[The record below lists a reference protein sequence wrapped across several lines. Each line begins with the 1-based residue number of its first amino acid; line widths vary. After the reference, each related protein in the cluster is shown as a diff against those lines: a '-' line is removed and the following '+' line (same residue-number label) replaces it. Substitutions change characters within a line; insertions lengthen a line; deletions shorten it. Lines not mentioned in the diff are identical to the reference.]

1 MSRVWRDG
9 VIAEGDPSPGSF
21 PSGAAF
27 FETVALRDGKVE
39 CLDDH
44 LERLRAGM
52 AHAGLPTGPLAAGDL
67 AVWRSALAALGGREG
82 VLRLVVGPGFEEL
95 GLRALLPSPPV
106 FRLRSLL
113 TVRDA
118 PERPSRSRRRVF
130 TAPWANSL
138 AASVELRSLGAGA
151 GVEGVQFDARGCVS
165 EGSRSSLAWLEDG
178 ALHVPAASTGR
189 LPGTALAQL
198 IRCAGL
204 PVVEAESAVPLRA
217 EAVLL
222 LRSTL
227 PGGGAAV
234 SAWDDREGRAL
245 WTGDPAA
252 ARPLLARLSAHR
264 AQREL
269 RLA

>member
-9 VIAEGDPSPGSF
+9 VLVPGDPSPGSF
-21 PSGAAF
+21 PPGAAF
-27 FETVALRDGKVE
+27 FETVALRDGAVE

-44 LERLRAGM
+44 LDRLRGGM
-52 AHAGLPTGPLAAGDL
+52 AHAGLRPGPMAAGDL
-67 AVWRSALAALGGREG
+67 AVWRSALAALGGRDG

-106 FRLRSLL
+106 FRLRSLR

-118 PERPSRSRRRVF
+118 PEWLPRPKS
-130 TAPWANSL
+130 APWANSL
-138 AASVELRSLGAGA
+138 AASVELRSLGVGG
-151 GVEGVQFDARGCVS
+151 GVEGVQFDARGRVS

-204 PVVEAESAVPLRA
+204 PVRDAESGVPTRA
-217 EAVLL
+217 DAVLL

-234 SAWDDREGRAL
+234 SAWEDAEGRTL
-245 WTGDPAA
+245 WSGDPAA
-252 ARPLLARLSAHR
+252 ARPLLGRLAAHR
-264 AQREL
+264 AQRAL

>member
-1 MSRVWRDG
+1 MSPVWRDG
-9 VIAEGDPSPGSF
+9 VLVDGDPSPGSF
-21 PSGAAF
+21 PSAAAF
-27 FETVALRDGKVE
+27 FETVALRGGLVE

-44 LERLRAGM
+44 LTRLRGGLD
-52 AHAGLPTGPLAAGDL
+52 HAGLPAGPLASGDL
-67 AVWRSALAALGGREG
+67 AVWRSALGALGGREG

-95 GLRALLPSPPV
+95 GLRALLPSPPA
-106 FRLRSLL
+106 FRLRSLR

-118 PERPSRSRRRVF
+118 PEWLPRPKS
-130 TAPWANSL
+130 APWANSL

-151 GVEGVQFDARGCVS
+151 GAEGVQFDARGRVS

-178 ALHVPAASTGR
+178 ALHVPAESTGR

-198 IRCAGL
+198 VRCAGL
-204 PVVEAESAVPLRA
+204 PVREAESGVPVRA

-234 SAWDDREGRAL
+234 EAWDDVDGRTV
-245 WTGDPAA
+245 WSGDPAA
-252 ARPLLARLSAHR
+252 ARPLLGRLAAHR
-264 AQREL
+264 AQRAL

>member
-9 VIAEGDPSPGSF
+9 VLVDGDPSPGAF
-21 PSGAAF
+21 PPGAAF
-27 FETVALRDGKVE
+27 FETIALRDGSVE

-44 LERLRAGM
+44 LARLRGGLER
-52 AHAGLPTGPLAAGDL
+52 AGLPAGPLASGDL
-67 AVWRSALAALGGREG
+67 AVWRSAVSALGGRDG
-82 VLRLVVGPGFEEL
+82 VLRLVVGRDFEEL

-106 FRLRSLL
+106 FRLRSLR

-118 PERPSRSRRRVF
+118 PEWLPRPKS
-130 TAPWANSL
+130 APWANSF

-151 GVEGVQFDARGCVS
+151 GAEGVQFDARGRVS

-204 PVVEAESAVPLRA
+204 PVRDAESGVPTRA
-217 EAVLL
+217 DAVLL

-234 SAWDDREGRAL
+234 SAWEDAEGRTL
-245 WTGDPAA
+245 WSGDPAA
-252 ARPLLARLSAHR
+252 ARPLLGRLAAHR
-264 AQREL
+264 AQRAL